1 MSITHNPNRV
11 GRFTASSIHLLI
23 EKGSRPMTEEELIA
37 HKKENPTSRKKNI
50 ADGFKDGGITYIK
63 KKAYERILGRSMEIE
78 KYSNSMAWG
87 HFLEQFVFSEIG
99 FEWKILS
106 NETKVYNRSL
116 AGSTDLLVEGVKVAD
131 IKCYEPFKFVDY
143 SLCLL
148 SKDLGRLKKDFKQEY
163 WQLVCNAVVNK
174 VDRAEAMVFMP
185 TLEQLK
191 EIKQM
196 ALDYEGSDAWK
207 YRFIYERNE
216 LDLPHIPKGC
226 ELDPLNT
233 FEFEVPQ
240 EDKELLLERVKLAE
254 QELKTYLK

>member
-11 GRFTASSIHLLI
+11 GRFTASPVYVLLD
-23 EKGSRPMTEEELIA
+23 KPKS
-37 HKKENPTSRKKNI
+37 KSENFSAGAK
-50 ADGFKDGGITYIK
+50 TYIK
-63 KKAYERILGRSMEIE
+63 KKAYERILGRSLEIE

-87 HFLEQFVFSEIG
+87 HFLERFVFSEIG

-116 AGSTDLLVEGVKVAD
+116 AASTDLLVPSVKVAD

-143 SLCLL
+143 SLCLINE
-148 SKDLGRLKKDFKQEY
+148 DLERLKKYFKQEY
-163 WQLVCNAVVNK
+163 WQLVCSAVVNR
-174 VDRAEAMVFMP
+174 VDRAEAMAFMP
-185 TLEQLK
+185 TKEQLK
-191 EIKQM
+191 EIRQM

-216 LDLPHIPKGC
+216 LDLPYIPEGC

-233 FEFEVPQ
+233 FEFEVPK

-254 QELKTYLK
+254 IELKTYLK